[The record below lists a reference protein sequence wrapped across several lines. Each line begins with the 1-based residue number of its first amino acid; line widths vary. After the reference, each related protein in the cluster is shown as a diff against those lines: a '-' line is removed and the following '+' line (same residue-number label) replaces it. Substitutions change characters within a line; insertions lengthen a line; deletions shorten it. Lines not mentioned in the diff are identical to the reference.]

1 MIHDHFGWKCKR
13 LFKDK
18 FHRQTFSSSLRRK
31 KIKHWHFCR
40 NITATLLVMDVW
52 RCVLRW
58 PAPFPVFTGASV
70 RKQFPVGVLPSLVS
84 ALSWPLASFGLYSLM
99 NASDAESVVHANEI
113 IRCDWGLGVAVGE
126 SNLQF
131 PRGDW
136 GVFPKILI
144 IHSWWKMPQ
153 NHRQMVN

>member
-1 MIHDHFGWKCKR
+1 MIHVHFGWKCNR
-13 LFKDK
+13 FFKEK
-18 FHRQTFSSSLRRK
+18 FHRQTFSSSLQRK
-31 KIKHWHFCR
+31 KIQHWCFCR
-40 NITATLLVMDVW
+40 NITAMLLVMDV
-52 RCVLRW
+52 VMLHW
-58 PAPFPVFTGASV
+58 PAPFPVFTRASV
-70 RKQFPVGVLPSLVS
+70 RKQFPVGMLPSLVS
-84 ALSWPLASFGLYSLM
+84 ALSCPLASLGLYSLM

-136 GVFPKILI
+136 DVFPKILI

-153 NHRQMVN
+153 NHRQTVN